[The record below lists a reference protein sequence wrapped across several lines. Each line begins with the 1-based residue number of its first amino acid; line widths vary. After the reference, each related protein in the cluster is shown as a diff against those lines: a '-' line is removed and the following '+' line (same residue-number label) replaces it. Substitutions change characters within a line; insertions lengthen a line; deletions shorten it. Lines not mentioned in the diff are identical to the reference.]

1 MSESKRENILTP
13 VGFAK
18 WAHVQT
24 PKQPFKDERGVSKGD
39 PKYQIDV
46 VFSESDPEWAKFVA
60 AIKRRMDAL
69 PQQVDKKTQK
79 PIDKQDP
86 IKFELG
92 EDDKPTGRKYI
103 TFKTGEK
110 FAPGVFDK
118 YNEPMKEAVG
128 NESKVRV
135 SFTPVAYEA
144 FGGGLALYLNAVQV
158 LELVEFGKRSAD
170 SYGFTAEQPSNDL
183 GQPPPGEDGEP
194 LPF

>member
-1 MSESKRENILTP
+1 MSEKREYILTP

-18 WAHVQT
+18 WAHVQS

-46 VFSESDPEWAKFVA
+46 VFDEADPEWAKFVA

-69 PQQVDKKTQK
+69 PQQVDKKTKK
-79 PIDKQDP
+79 PIDKQEP
-86 IKFELG
+86 IKYELDG
-92 EDDKPTGRKYI
+92 NDQPTGRKYV

-110 FAPGVFDK
+110 FPPGVFDK
-118 YNEPMKEAVG
+118 YNEPLKDNVG

-135 SFTPVAYEA
+135 SFTPVPYEA

-170 SYGFTAEQPSNDL
+170 SYGFTAEAAPDFGASPH
-183 GQPPPGEDGEP
+183 GQDGEP